1 MLTTRTL
8 MGAGAALFGLMGIRY
23 YAYPLPDSQ
32 VRFAR
37 LEPEA
42 FMSRDPLADAW
53 GLIEVDS
60 ETGQP
65 IDPEPRP
72 QPEMLYL
79 DKCWRELQWL
89 FGDED
94 GPFRRSFDLV
104 RGEVTMTPCG
114 WIPYFGVLDAD
125 EVTAVAQNLAEVTA
139 ADVDHLLEGH
149 AELCRGDDVD
159 GERRYILEFLGRAQ
173 QFLASMTKRG
183 SGLIY
188 MIG

>member
-1 MLTTRTL
+1 MLGTD
-8 MGAGAALFGLMGIRY
+8 AALFGIMGIRY

-32 VRFAR
+32 VTFAR
-37 LEPEA
+37 REPEA
-42 FMSRDPLADAW
+42 FMARDPLADAW
-53 GLIEVDS
+53 GLIDVDS
-60 ETGQP
+60 ES
-65 IDPEPRP
+65 RP

-94 GPFRRSFDLV
+94 GPFRPSFDLV
-104 RGEVTMTPCG
+104 RGQVTMTHCG

-125 EVTAVAQNLAEVTA
+125 EVTAVAQNIAQVTA
-139 ADVDHLLEGH
+139 ADVHHLLEDH
-149 AELCRGDDVD
+149 PELCRGDDVD
-159 GERRYILEFLGRAQ
+159 GERRYIMELLGHAQ
-173 QFLASMTKRG
+173 QFLASMMTRR